1 MVSIVYRVFSTTTK
15 KMAILGI
22 VYGFGFT
29 TFWIFMVHSTFIS
42 SCLWA
47 LLVGGGFETL
57 LQEYC

>member
-1 MVSIVYRVFSTTTK
+1 MISTTTK